1 MTNACQSRQTLKQG
15 IRTSCVASLLL
26 SLLAFTLVLPAPVFA
41 QEIEG
46 KDKVFF
52 ELERIEV
59 LQHDAIKPTDK
70 IYGYIVVV
78 HGRIL
83 NRDSRNHCIKGD
95 ALLLRGRPLSER
107 PIAWLMD
114 DVQDQIYPGKDY
126 LGMFRGHCVQPG
138 DSEPTFAAYD
148 LTGPIEEYL
157 LIFDNNWYAYVEL
170 GKFGVTYPDEIP
182 VFFQGAH
189 VIAKGA
195 NIRACAGVGCGVRM
209 TVYAGEYLSITGRKL
224 VDGYIWY
231 EVCWRNNTVDEGCG
245 GWIYGELVEL
255 ESRGWE

>member
-1 MTNACQSRQTLKQG
+1 MTNARYFQQAIKQLLW
-15 IRTSCVASLLL
+15 TSPIAAL
-26 SLLAFTLVLPAPVFA
+26 SLFLTFTLVFSEPVLA

-46 KDKVFF
+46 KDNVFF
-52 ELERIEV
+52 ELDRIEV
-59 LQHDAIKPTDK
+59 FQHDSIETNDE

-78 HGRIL
+78 HGNIT
-83 NRDSRNHCIKGD
+83 NRDSRKHCIKGD
-95 ALLLRGRPLSER
+95 ALILRGHVLSER

-114 DVQDQIYPGKDY
+114 DVKDQVYPGKDY

-138 DSEPTFAAYD
+138 NSEPTFAAYD
-148 LTGPIEEYL
+148 LSRPIEEYL

-170 GKFGVTYPDEIP
+170 EKFGVTYPDEIP
-182 VFFQGAH
+182 VFFQGGR

-195 NIRACAGVGCGVRM
+195 NIRACAGVGCDVWM
-209 TVYAGEYLSITGRKL
+209 TVYGGEYLSITGRKL

-245 GWIYGELVEL
+245 GWIYGELIEL